1 VPIDLSKITAPA
13 YFVSAI
19 EDHIAPWKATYSG
32 PQLFGGKSRFVL
44 SGSGHIAGMIN
55 PPAANKYGYWTNE
68 QLPAKPDEWLS
79 GARQFEGSWWNDW
92 LEWLKPNL
100 GAQVAARV
108 PGKGK
113 LKVIEAAPGSYAK
126 MRAEGD
132 RRGADTRQRN
142 PPRRVLHG
150 EVRTS
155 RPGKRCGVRSR
166 WPGECT
172 DCGSCSRPL
181 RLEKARARSRRRGRR
196 RLGGVIGHQIG
207 GGTGKTLA
215 TIAGAGGGAY
225 AGHQIEKSAKK
236 KSYWSVTI
244 KMDGGQTRSF
254 TYSAQPT
261 VKEGERVKLVD
272 GGKRLA
278 LVAN

>member
-1 VPIDLSKITAPA
+1 MQRSFLNRLGLGLAFA
-13 YFVSAI
+13 
-19 EDHIAPWKATYSG
+19 AT
-32 PQLFGGKSRFVL
+32 LL
-44 SGSGHIAGMIN
+44 SGGAF
-55 PPAANKYGYWTNE
+55 A
-68 QLPAKPDEWLS
+68 QAK
-79 GARQFEGSWWNDW
+79 
-92 LEWLKPNL
+92 
-100 GAQVAARV
+100 
-108 PGKGK
+108 
-113 LKVIEAAPGSYAK
+113 
-126 MRAEGD
+126 
-132 RRGADTRQRN
+132 
-142 PPRRVLHG
+142 
-150 EVRTS
+150 
-155 RPGKRCGVRSR
+155 
-166 WPGECT
+166 CT
-172 DCGSCSRPL
+172 DCGVVQSVRYVE
-181 RLEKARARSRRRGRR
+181 EKGEGSGLGAVA
-196 RLGGVIGHQIG
+196 GGVVGGVLGHQIG